1 MDMKNQFLLVASFIF
16 FAFASSNAQVG
27 ISIASGLNVSN
38 CKFTNYE
45 TLSPSTRT
53 DYFLS
58 LAPSYQLNEKFRLL
72 VDFQY
77 SRKGFVFGYT
87 NSPTTSEDSYSYL
100 DIIPQIEYKLHQFFA
115 IGLGVNYAF
124 VVNEENK
131 NEKGNWINT
140 KKLEIIKQS
149 DFGIIGKIKGEYK
162 NIFCFVSYNLG
173 LKNIVNS
180 DYSNENGKTVA
191 VSQFNRNLQIGL
203 GYTFN
208 FKKSK

>member
-1 MDMKNQFLLVASFIF
+1 MKNQFLLVASCIF
-16 FAFASSNAQVG
+16 FAFTSSNAQVG

-45 TLSPSTRT
+45 ALSTTTRT

-77 SRKGFVFGYT
+77 SRKGCVLV
-87 NSPTTSEDSYSYL
+87 NSNWPTKYEDRYSYL
-100 DIIPQIEYKLHQFFA
+100 DIIPQIEYKLHRFFA
-115 IGLGVNYAF
+115 IGLGVNYAL
-124 VVNEENK
+124 VVNEDSK

-140 KKLEIIKQS
+140 KKLETIKQS
-149 DFGIIGKIKGEYK
+149 DFGITGKIKGEYK

-173 LKNIVNS
+173 LKNIVNITFT
-180 DYSNENGKTVA
+180 DENGNSIAT
-191 VSQFNRNLQIGL
+191 SQFNRNLQIGL

-208 FKKSK
+208 FNQNK

>member
-1 MDMKNQFLLVASFIF
+1 MKNRILLIAVWMF
-16 FAFASSNAQVG
+16 FTLASSNAQVG
-27 ISIASGLNVSN
+27 ISVASGLNVSN

-45 TLSPSTRT
+45 ALSTTART

-77 SRKGFVFGYT
+77 SRKGFALSNT
-87 NSPTTSEDSYSYL
+87 NSPTNSESRYSYL
-100 DIIPQIEYKLHQFFA
+100 DVIPQIEYKLHRFFA
-115 IGLGVNYAF
+115 IGLGVNYALL
-124 VVNEENK
+124 VNEDIK
-131 NEKGNWINT
+131 NEKGNWVNT
-140 KKLEIIKQS
+140 KKLETIKQS

-173 LKNIVNS
+173 LKDIVNITFT
-180 DYSNENGKTVA
+180 DENGNSVA
-191 VSQFNRNLQIGL
+191 TSQFNRNLQIGL

-208 FKKSK
+208 FKQNK